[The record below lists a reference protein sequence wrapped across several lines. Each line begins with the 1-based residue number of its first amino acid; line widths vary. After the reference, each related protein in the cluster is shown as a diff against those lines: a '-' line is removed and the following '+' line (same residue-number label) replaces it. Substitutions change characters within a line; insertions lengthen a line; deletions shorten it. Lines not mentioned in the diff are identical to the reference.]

1 MRRTN
6 KTLRQGVCT
15 TYIGHRH
22 LPGLP
27 EEWRHEVT
35 PRSDLG
41 SPGKI
46 SRLGEFPHSRWESSQ
61 KRRER
66 KKTWGKAVFPGTGLF
81 LYFPGPLLYFELYI
95 EINGKYKVTQGQLSW
110 ALLKPRFLHSF
121 QYTKFSGDLHHLLAN
136 RPANI
141 LWPFLMM
148 ISQSENLL
156 KAPNKV
162 ASLQG
167 RGPVGYNQENN
178 LLSLRSNV
186 INIKVN
192 TYFSY
197 MLVISISVYKGQGI
211 WRLSSKYWLNN
222 ETLHQYNFSLT
233 R

>member
-15 TYIGHRH
+15 AYIGHRH

-95 EINGKYKVTQGQLSW
+95 EINGKYKVTKGQLSW

-121 QYTKFSGDLHHLLAN
+121 QYTKFSGDLHHLLAK

-148 ISQSENLL
+148 ISQPENLFSPKVIFL
-156 KAPNKV
+156 KSGTTLWRHQIKLHSYRAKV
-162 ASLQG
+162 QWA
-167 RGPVGYNQENN
+167 
-178 LLSLRSNV
+178 
-186 INIKVN
+186 IIKKRI
-192 TYFSY
+192 Y
-197 MLVISISVYKGQGI
+197 LA
-211 WRLSSKYWLNN
+211 
-222 ETLHQYNFSLT
+222 
-233 R
+233 

>member
-1 MRRTN
+1 MRI
-6 KTLRQGVCT
+6 Q
-15 TYIGHRH
+15 
-22 LPGLP
+22 P
-27 EEWRHEVT
+27 EKKRRRKDT
-35 PRSDLG
+35 R
-41 SPGKI
+41 
-46 SRLGEFPHSRWESSQ
+46 ESSLSRNWSVSLFSRFAFILWVIHRDKWKIQ
-61 KRRER
+61 SHV
-66 KKTWGKAVFPGTGLF
+66 GSAVLTL
-81 LYFPGPLLYFELYI
+81 
-95 EINGKYKVTQGQLSW
+95 NWNHAV
-110 ALLKPRFLHSF
+110 FLHSF
-121 QYTKFSGDLHHLLAN
+121 RYTKFSGDLHHLLAK

-156 KAPNKV
+156 KAPDKA

-192 TYFSY
+192 SYFSY

-222 ETLHQYNFSLT
+222 ETLHWYNF
-233 R
+233 